1 MRVLLLHPE
10 DDLPRAA
17 GKVWDLVVDLGRA
30 PRSVYREWKQTTG
43 CEVLSLYDFAEEIED
58 LYRIRELLQLGSGQL
73 VGADGI
79 DWWNVVSLELVPDL
93 LRLTLAQRLSRRLN
107 GHCGLQASRPDLAA
121 RALAFMADSPLR
133 IATGS
138 QPAWRRKVRHY
149 CQLLTTTDRHQLAQV
164 LEDKLHLNGFG
175 RTFSSARSYS
185 SEPVIL
191 LPSAYSNAS
200 RAAAEFAAQLPE
212 RKFLLVCTRTSGRL
226 SSLPPNVAAVPLAMD
241 SAAHSSQELTQ
252 LLDRWQDLKNH
263 LAGQTDEYA
272 AANALGVLHRVPSLL
287 RWAISCRNAWERV
300 FAVNNI
306 TACLCTD
313 DSNPPTRIPL
323 DLAKAKGLPALAC
336 HHGALDCFMALKTT
350 PADFYIAKSEMER
363 DYLLR
368 VCGLQEDRIVG
379 GTKEP
384 ETSVEWPTQS
394 GLVER
399 SWLVFFSEPYGVSYW
414 RSNEIYAEL
423 LPQLS
428 RLADDMGLEVILK
441 IHPFES
447 VKDHHRRLRRYLPKQ
462 ANTVQ
467 VVAGPPSAELWQK
480 TRLALTVQST
490 TAVQCAELG
499 IPVFLCG
506 WLRDAHSGYQGQ
518 FIRFGAGQVLES
530 VEQIAEI
537 PMRLQERAGPTTR
550 RYQTWSPF
558 AAEEL
563 EGLFSGVRL
572 VPVANSCQAR
582 RAKLA

>member
-10 DDLPRAA
+10 DDLPRTA

-30 PRSVYREWKQTTG
+30 PRSLYRTWKQSTG

-58 LYRIRELLQLGSGQL
+58 LYRIRELLHLGSGQL

-79 DWWNVVSLELVPDL
+79 DWWNVIILELVPDL
-93 LRLTLAQRLSRRLN
+93 LRLTLAQRLSQRLN
-107 GHCGLQASRPDLAA
+107 GHCELQASRPDLAA
-121 RALAFMADSPLR
+121 HALALMADSPLR
-133 IATGS
+133 IAAGA
-138 QPAWRRKVRHY
+138 QPAWRRRVRHY
-149 CQLLTTTDRHQLAQV
+149 CQILTTTDHHQLAQV
-164 LEDKLHLNGFG
+164 LEDRLHLNGFG
-175 RTFSSARSYS
+175 RTFSSGRSYS

-200 RAAAEFAAQLPE
+200 RVATEFAAQLPE
-212 RKFLLVCTRTSGRL
+212 RKFLLVYTRTSGKL
-226 SSLPPNVAAVPLAMD
+226 SSLPPNVAAAPLAMD
-241 SAAHSSQELTQ
+241 LAAHSSQESAQ

-263 LAGQTDEYA
+263 LAGRAHEYA
-272 AANALGVLHRVPSLL
+272 VANTLGVLHRVTPLL
-287 RWAISCRNAWERV
+287 RWAISYRNAWERI
-300 FAVNNI
+300 FAANKI

-323 DLAKAKGLPALAC
+323 DLAKVRGLPGLAC

-363 DYLLR
+363 EYLLR
-368 VCGLQEDRIVG
+368 VCRLREERIVG
-379 GTKEP
+379 GTKES
-384 ETSVEWPTQS
+384 EESVKWPTQS
-394 GLVER
+394 GLAER
-399 SWLVFFSEPYGVSYW
+399 SWLVFFSELYGAFYW
-414 RSNEIYAEL
+414 RSDEVYAEL

-428 RLADDMGLEVILK
+428 QLADEMGLELILK

-447 VKDHHRRLRRYLPKQ
+447 VKDHLRRLRRYLPKR
-462 ANTVQ
+462 ANAIQ

-518 FIRFGAGQVLES
+518 FIRFGVGQVLES
-530 VEQIAEI
+530 VKQIAEI
-537 PMRLQERAGPTTR
+537 PMRLQQRADSTSR
-550 RYQTWSPF
+550 RYQTWSPL

-572 VPVANSCQAR
+572 VPVVNNCEVR